1 MFKVGPLAKDKPMR
15 RFFLVAVAN
24 IVAAAAGLAL
34 FTLMAR
40 SQGPVELG
48 HMALALSF
56 MVYGLILSNF
66 GTDSIAIRTVSR
78 DPESASGV
86 VGVVIAFRLV
96 TNIPVIF
103 LGTMLAL
110 AYAGSTIPGLMA
122 ILVLSLTIG
131 AIAPAWLAPA
141 TERSDVLGAYNI
153 MSPVV
158 TFLTA
163 VSFLNLGWPHGIY
176 AFAVARVVGDLIAAS
191 GLLWWAMKVTGKI
204 DRPNFNEILK
214 LGRKAGPIGLS
225 RVISGL
231 GQAADLFIVSIFVSK
246 HDTGIYAASLRIYLL
261 MLSMSLLYSGVIF
274 PAFAR
279 AAKDGVQSVVRHLH
293 GALKATIPL
302 AVSAMLLIILLAPS
316 LLHVAF
322 GTEFAGSALILR
334 LFCVSA
340 LLNFTSVMIGTA
352 LLATGQ
358 FRDFMQATIFSTI
371 ILVVAKIIFT
381 ACFGIIGAAVA
392 TSLGE
397 GAMIAFQWRLLRR
410 VGKSGSL
417 MKPSV

>member
-1 MFKVGPLAKDKPMR
+1 MFRVGALAKDNPIR

-24 IVAAAAGLAL
+24 IIAAAAGLAL

-40 SQGPVELG
+40 SQGPTELG

-66 GTDSIAIRTVSR
+66 GTDSIAIRMVSR
-78 DPESASGV
+78 DPESARAVLGTV
-86 VGVVIAFRLV
+86 AAFRLA
-96 TNIPVIF
+96 TNVPVIF

-110 AYAGSTIPGLMA
+110 AYKGSTIPGLMA
-122 ILVLSLTIG
+122 ILALSLTIG

-141 TERSDVLGAYNI
+141 TERSDILGAYNVT
-153 MSPVV
+153 SPAVTLLIAVV
-158 TFLTA
+158 FLT
-163 VSFLNLGWPHGIY
+163 LGWPHGIY
-176 AFAVARVVGDLIAAS
+176 SFAVARVVGDLVAAS
-191 GLLWWAMKVTGKI
+191 GLIWWVTHTTGKMKKPRL
-204 DRPNFNEILK
+204 DEVLH
-214 LGRKAGPIGLS
+214 LGRTAGPIGLS

-246 HDTGIYAASLRIYLL
+246 NDTGIYAASLRIYLL

-293 GALKATIPL
+293 GSLKATMPL
-302 AVSAMLLIILLAPS
+302 AVAAMLLIILVAPS
-316 LLHVAF
+316 LLHIAF
-322 GTEFAGSALILR
+322 GTQFAESALILR
-334 LFCVSA
+334 LLCVSA

-358 FRDFMQATIFSTI
+358 FRDFMQATISSTI
-371 ILVVAKIIFT
+371 ILVVAKIVLA
-381 ACFGIIGAAVA
+381 ACFGIVGAAVA
-392 TSLGE
+392 TSFGE
-397 GAMIAFQWRLLRR
+397 GAMVVLQWRLLRR
-410 VGKSGSL
+410 VGRGDRG
-417 MKPSV
+417 